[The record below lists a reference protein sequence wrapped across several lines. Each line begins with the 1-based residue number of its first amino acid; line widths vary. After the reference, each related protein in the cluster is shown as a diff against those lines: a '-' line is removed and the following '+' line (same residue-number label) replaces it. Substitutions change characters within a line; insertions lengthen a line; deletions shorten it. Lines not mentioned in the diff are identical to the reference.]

1 MTISRRRFLGVVAAG
16 AATAACSP
24 RSGQAPPSTTTTGTT
39 RPTTT
44 SAPPPSTTQAPVP
57 PDWNALRTRLTGELI
72 LPADKGYATASRSYN
87 PRFDN
92 RDPAAIARCRNADD
106 VQRCVDVA
114 RNARMPLAARSG
126 GHSYAGYSTPDKGLV
141 LDLRPMAGVRVAGDT
156 AEIGAGARLMEVYAA
171 LADAGRALPAGSCP
185 TVGISGLTLG
195 GGIGVTARKYGLTC
209 DKLVSAKVVLAD
221 GTRKTVDGGDLLWA
235 LKGGGGGNFAV
246 VTSFTFATEPAPD
259 MTVFSLRYPSGAT
272 ADVIGAWQ
280 EWIARQP
287 DEMWS
292 NCVVSAGS
300 PPTCRVGGALVGGE
314 DQCKQLLRSMPR
326 ASSLLITGKGYHD
339 AMRYFGGCSQRSAAQ
354 CRPESEG
361 GQLGRETFTA
371 SSRILDEPVDPAA
384 LVDLLRGRAR
394 LDVLLDSLGG
404 AVARVAPGDT
414 AFPHRTALASAQIY
428 SSGDARAV
436 AEVRDG
442 LGRLAG
448 PHGYVNYIDPTM
460 PGWATAYYGD
470 NLPRL
475 REVAARYDPDKVF
488 TFAQAV

>member
-1 MTISRRRFLGVVAAG
+1 MTINRRRFLGVVAAG
-16 AATAACSP
+16 AAAAACSP
-24 RSGQAPPSTTTTGTT
+24 GRGAAPPTSTGTTTT
-39 RPTTT
+39 TTT
-44 SAPPPSTTQAPVP
+44 SAPPPSTSQAPVP
-57 PDWNALRTRLTGELI
+57 PDWNALREQLKGELI
-72 LPADKGYATASRSYN
+72 LPADNGYATAARSYN

-92 RDPAAIARCRNADD
+92 HKPAAIARCQSPDD

-114 RNARMPLAARSG
+114 RNARMPIAARSG

-141 LDLRPMAGVRVAGDT
+141 LDLRPMATVRVDGDT
-156 AEIGAGARLMEVYAA
+156 AEIGAGVRLMEVYSG

-221 GTRKTVDGGDLLWA
+221 GTQRTVDGDDLLWA

-259 MTVFSLRYPSGAT
+259 MTVFSLRYPAGAT

-280 EWIARQP
+280 DWIARQP

-300 PPTCRVGGALVGGE
+300 PPTCRVGGALLGGE

-326 ASSLLITGKGYHD
+326 ASSLLITGKGYLD
-339 AMRYFGGCSQRSAAQ
+339 AMRYFGGCSQRSLAQ

-361 GQLGRETFTA
+361 GQLGRATFTA
-371 SSRILDEPVDPAA
+371 SSRMLTEPVDPAA
-384 LVDLLRGRAR
+384 LVDLLRGRTA

-404 AVARVAPGDT
+404 AVSRVAPGDT
-414 AFPHRTALASAQIY
+414 AFPHRAALASAQIY

-448 PHGYVNYIDPTM
+448 PHGYVNYIDPAM
-460 PGWATAYYGD
+460 PDWATAYYGD

-475 REVAARYDPDKVF
+475 REVAAKYDPDRVF
-488 TFAQAV
+488 AFAQAL